1 VDASGAVYVADSG
14 NSRVVRVAPGGA
26 SQATLGGNTNPQG
39 LALDPS
45 ANVYFTAATIGV
57 FELNRSQST
66 LSFPSTTVG
75 SVSAPQ
81 SVTVSNAGNQ
91 TLNFSSVAASANF
104 TVVPSGGTDCTSST
118 QLASSLQCLVAVEF
132 APSTTGTITGTL
144 TLGDNALNNPS
155 STQVV
160 QLTG

>member
-1 VDASGAVYVADSG
+1 
-14 NSRVVRVAPGGA
+14 
-26 SQATLGGNTNPQG
+26 
-39 LALDPS
+39 
-45 ANVYFTAATIGV
+45 
-57 FELNRSQST
+57 
-66 LSFPSTTVG
+66 

-160 QLTG
+160 QLTGGGSLTQTITFTTKAPASATYNTSFTVAATASSGLAVSFTSSGACSNVGATYTMTSGTGTCSVIA